1 VTGVYP
7 VVPPA
12 SRAFLA
18 EFRSYLDGLDA
29 EAVEAARTEYD
40 RDELEPGP
48 AGLELWRRM
57 GRDGWVAVDWPVSY
71 GGRGRDAIDG
81 WLFQEEMVRRR
92 LFAGGLTLSSIGP
105 TLLELGTEDQRRR
118 LVPGMRTADVR
129 FAVAY
134 TEPEAGSDLA
144 SLSLRAQPDGA
155 DFLLSGTKLYTTCA
169 NIATH
174 LWVAARTARGATKYE
189 GITVFVVPADSPGI
203 AVRPLITQA
212 RGRTNEVVFG
222 DVRVPRTAVVGE
234 VDEGWAVIRRALT
247 HERVFPFAGV
257 SSQLDSLLAWLSRSE
272 PPASAR
278 RRGAASELVR
288 FVVDMEAAR
297 LLAYRAARSAS
308 GQGSADESR
317 SAAAAS
323 MNKVWLTELRH
334 RVAAGGLSLLGER
347 GVLGLDQTGAP
358 LDGRFERMYRAATM
372 RRFAGGA
379 NEVQREVVARTA
391 LGGSR

>member
-1 VTGVYP
+1 MTGVYP
-7 VVPPA
+7 AVPA
-12 SRAFLA
+12 AGRAFLA
-18 EFRSYLDGLDA
+18 ELRSYLDGLDPGA
-29 EAVEAARTEYD
+29 LEAARAEYD

-48 AGLELWRRM
+48 ASLELWRRM
-57 GRDGWVAVDWPVSY
+57 GRDGWVAVDWPVAY

-105 TLLELGTEDQRRR
+105 TLLEIGTEEQRRR

-134 TEPEAGSDLA
+134 TEPDAGSDLA
-144 SLSLRAQPDGA
+144 SLSLRAQPDDDG
-155 DFLLSGTKLYTTCA
+155 FLLSGTKLYTTCA

-189 GITVFVVPADSPGI
+189 GITVFVVPAGSRGI
-203 AVRPLITQA
+203 TVRPLITQA
-212 RGRTNEVVFG
+212 RGRTNEVVFDG
-222 DVRVPRTAVVGE
+222 VRVPRTAVVGE

-257 SSQLDSLLAWLSRSE
+257 ATQLDDLLACLCGDDAPSRPE
-272 PPASAR
+272 SAR
-278 RRGAASELVR
+278 QLVR

-297 LLAYRAARSAS
+297 LLAHRAARSSA
-308 GQGSADESR
+308 GAEPADEAR

-323 MNKVWLTELRH
+323 MNKVWLTELRQ
-334 RVAAGGLSLLGER
+334 RLAAGGLSLLGER
-347 GVLGLDQTGAP
+347 GVLGLDQPGAP
-358 LDGRFERMYRAATM
+358 MGGRFERMYRAATM

-379 NEVQREVVARTA
+379 NEVQREVVARTV
-391 LGGSR
+391 LGGTR